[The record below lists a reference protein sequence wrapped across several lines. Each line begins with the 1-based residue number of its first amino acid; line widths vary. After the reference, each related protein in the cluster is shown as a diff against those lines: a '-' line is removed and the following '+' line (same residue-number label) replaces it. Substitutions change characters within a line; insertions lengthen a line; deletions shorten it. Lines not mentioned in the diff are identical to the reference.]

1 LAKPRFIRK
10 GTIKDLASD
19 YLTPFDFSSFFS
31 LIEIVTKI
39 FNYTGMRFTMCA
51 KLTLNV
57 TPFDSGC
64 VVLSYTP
71 PFYVERAIDAPL
83 VFTYSQVPHSEANIS
98 ETSSL
103 ELRVPFYS
111 PLRYLQ
117 TQKLLLEDYLGAFH
131 VVSPLSDIFAGNSSE
146 YRLYFWIEDVE
157 LLYPT
162 NLLSD
167 LKSWTPQGPEEQK
180 IKGGQVVLSQPYYDS
195 NIGIT
200 AQAVPYC
207 MNAVSKEY
215 SMGATDSFYELFS
228 IPCISQKFT
237 AADVQI
243 IEECR
248 PFAPH
253 GLSKLSLCNQ
263 FFMMYS
269 GSINYRLKIFKT
281 KFHSGRMQIAFL
293 PMWEATTPIP
303 TDLSDF
309 WNIIWDYR
317 ESSEIEF
324 SIPYVHP
331 AFVTRTGV
339 PQGRLV
345 MKQIVPLQAPDNV
358 AQNPVIVLEHWAGDD
373 FRVLAPQPV
382 QDMNF
387 LPVTASSVGWTPQ
400 GPSISD
406 KPVPTPDNYVN
417 ESDCT
422 IPDFVTKYSGGLASN
437 ATDPGP
443 GHVGLM
449 ASQWI
454 AGGIFVPT
462 SIAMRKFVNNTTNTS
477 VSNIW
482 TLANIFQF
490 YRGDLTYSD
499 VMDATNF
506 KATYTQFDSLGSNFP
521 VVPYVGNLRYNE
533 VSPSGPAELK
543 ARIRL
548 HKARFFYPWYPCRAQ
563 QY

>member
-1 LAKPRFIRK
+1 
-10 GTIKDLASD
+10 
-19 YLTPFDFSSFFS
+19 
-31 LIEIVTKI
+31 
-39 FNYTGMRFTMCA
+39 
-51 KLTLNV
+51 
-57 TPFDSGC
+57 
-64 VVLSYTP
+64 
-71 PFYVERAIDAPL
+71 
-83 VFTYSQVPHSEANIS
+83 
-98 ETSSL
+98 
-103 ELRVPFYS
+103 
-111 PLRYLQ
+111 
-117 TQKLLLEDYLGAFH
+117 
-131 VVSPLSDIFAGNSSE
+131 
-146 YRLYFWIEDVE
+146 
-157 LLYPT
+157 
-162 NLLSD
+162 
-167 LKSWTPQGPEEQK
+167 
-180 IKGGQVVLSQPYYDS
+180 
-195 NIGIT
+195 
-200 AQAVPYC
+200 

-506 KATYTQFDSLGSNFP
+506 KPTYTQFDSLGSNFP